1 MYTNSLNDIV
11 HNTPL
16 VSKIMATIER
26 KKWKR
31 RSRENSMYGNAGSK
45 YPFPIS
51 RSKLELCH
59 SCRRC
64 FWLDRVKGIGRPGIP
79 GFLLNTLVDTLLKRE
94 FDAHRE
100 AGTPHPYMVQNGMG
114 HMVPLDHPMMDE
126 WRENFKGVRAPK
138 YGLMI
143 TGAVDDIWKSG
154 DGDTEEWYVVDY
166 KSTASNA
173 NISAELFLEDIYKG
187 GYVRQMAIYQWL
199 LRELGH
205 PVSTRGFFVYEN
217 GNNDATSLLSEGTNE
232 SPRGIPLKPALII
245 EIDIANEDVIIEG
258 ERIDLEWV
266 ENLVISAKSCL
277 DMDSVP
283 DAGEFCEHCAYVE
296 ARLNL

>member
-1 MYTNSLNDIV
+1 MVT
-11 HNTPL
+11 T
-16 VSKIMATIER
+16 ER

-31 RSRENSMYGNAGSK
+31 RSRENSMYGNAESK
-45 YPFPIS
+45 DPFPIS

-59 SCRRC
+59 SCPRC

-205 PVSTRGFFVYEN
+205 PVSTRGR
-217 GNNDATSLLSEGTNE
+217 ATRIFQDRIVGSNTLHDFQERDE
-232 SPRGIPLKPALII
+232 QMALIELKEFDKAADDHNI
-245 EIDIANEDVIIEG
+245 FDNYDVFGVIDRQG
-258 ERIDLEWV
+258 RRT
-266 ENLVISAKSCL
+266 
-277 DMDSVP
+277 
-283 DAGEFCEHCAYVE
+283 F
-296 ARLNL
+296 

>member
-1 MYTNSLNDIV
+1 
-11 HNTPL
+11 
-16 VSKIMATIER
+16 
-26 KKWKR
+26 
-31 RSRENSMYGNAGSK
+31 MYGTDKAK
-45 YPFPIS
+45 HPFPIS
-51 RSKLELCH
+51 RSKLEQCH

-64 FWLDRVKGIGRPGIP
+64 FWLDRVKGIGKPGIP

-100 AGTPHPYMVQNGMG
+100 AGTPHPYMIQNGLG

-126 WRENFKGVRAPK
+126 WRENFKGVRTPK
-138 YGLMI
+138 YGLML

-154 DGDTEEWYVVDY
+154 EGDTEEWYVVDY

-173 NISAELFLEDIYKG
+173 NITAELFLEDIYKG

-217 GNNDATSLLSEGTNE
+217 GNNDAESLLSEGTDE
-232 SPRGIPLKPALII
+232 SPRGIPLKPALVI
-245 EIDIANEDVIIEG
+245 EIDIANDNVIIEG
-258 ERIDLEWV
+258 ERIDLDWV
-266 ENLVISAKSCL
+266 ENLVISAKECL
-277 DMDSVP
+277 DMGSIP
-283 DAGEFCEHCAYVE
+283 EAGEFCEHCAYVE
-296 ARLNL
+296 ARSKF

>member
-1 MYTNSLNDIV
+1 MFTSPPNDIV
-11 HNTPL
+11 HNTPPISNFM
-16 VSKIMATIER
+16 VTTER
-26 KKWKR
+26 KKWKL
-31 RSRENSMYGNAGSK
+31 RSQESWIYGTEKAK
-45 YPFPIS
+45 DPFPIS
-51 RSKLELCH
+51 RSRLEQCH
-59 SCRRC
+59 SCPRC
-64 FWLDRVKGIGRPGIP
+64 FWLDRVKGIGKPGIP

-100 AGTPHPYMVQNGMG
+100 AGTPHPYMVQNGLD
-114 HMVPLDHPMMDE
+114 HMIPLDHPMMDE
-126 WRENFKGVRAPK
+126 WRANFKGVRAPK
-138 YGLMI
+138 HGLMI

-173 NISAELFLEDIYKG
+173 EITAELFLEDIYKG

-217 GNNDATSLLSEGTNE
+217 GNNDADSLLSEGTTE

-258 ERIDLEWV
+258 ERIDLDWV
-266 ENLVISAKSCL
+266 ENLVISAKEYL
-277 DMDSVP
+277 DMALIPES
-283 DAGEFCEHCAYVE
+283 GEFCEQCAYVE
-296 ARLNL
+296 ARSKF

>member
-1 MYTNSLNDIV
+1 MHTNQHNEIV
-11 HNTPL
+11 HNLPRLSNFMVT
-16 VSKIMATIER
+16 TER
-26 KKWKR
+26 RKWKR
-31 RSRENSMYGNAGSK
+31 RSRENSMYGNSESK
-45 YPFPIS
+45 DPFPIS

-59 SCRRC
+59 SCQRC
-64 FWLDRVKGIGRPGIP
+64 FWLDRVKGIGKPGIP

-94 FDAHRE
+94 FDIHRK
-100 AGTPHPYMVQNGMG
+100 AGTSHPYMVDNGLG

-126 WRENFKGVRAPK
+126 WRENFKGVRSPK
-138 YGLMI
+138 HGLMI

-154 DGDTEEWYVVDY
+154 EGDTEEWYVVDY

-173 NISAELFLEDIYKG
+173 NITADLFLEDIYKG

-217 GNNDATSLLSEGTNE
+217 GDNNAKSLLKNGTNG
-232 SPRGIPLKPALII
+232 STRGIPLKTAKII
-245 EIDIANEDVIIEG
+245 EIDISDENVIIEG
-258 ERIDLEWV
+258 ERIDLDWV
-266 ENLVISAKSCL
+266 ENLVIKAKECL
-277 DMDSVP
+277 EMPLIP

-296 ARLNL
+296 ARYNF